1 MELAETD
8 IAQEMRHQVTVLI
21 RNGRNDSQIFEEL
34 SKVYGPH
41 IMYEHDGLVDGSM
54 PPVGPEYVEFFSP
67 FSKGF
72 LGACMEGDD
81 PGADTYF
88 GNEIGVEVVEGEG

>member
-54 PPVGPEYVEFFSP
+54 PPVGPEYVDFYFLFFCLGEN
-67 FSKGF
+67 GF
-72 LGACMEGDD
+72 FFL
-81 PGADTYF
+81 
-88 GNEIGVEVVEGEG
+88 